1 MQLVIGVD
9 IDQLG
14 LSAELLEEA
23 QGLFAEVAALSG
35 HENDGHGFVADPNRM
50 EGET

>member
-1 MQLVIGVD
+1 
-9 IDQLG
+9 
-14 LSAELLEEA
+14 
-23 QGLFAEVAALSG
+23 VAALSG